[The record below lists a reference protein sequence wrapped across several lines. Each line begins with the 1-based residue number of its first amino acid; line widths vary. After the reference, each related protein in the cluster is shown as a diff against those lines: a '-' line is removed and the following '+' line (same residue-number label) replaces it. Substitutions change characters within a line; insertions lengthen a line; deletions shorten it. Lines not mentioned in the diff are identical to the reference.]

1 MMSTFPECLVIYSAF
16 HEYFSCLV
24 PDLTLREYMT
34 GDTCGAGGAHSSGT
48 PGLTLD
54 NSRVH
59 VFPYFL
65 CVCVCRS
72 TLSMSPVCPFWLL
85 HWYLFLNILE
95 PFAIVG
101 HTPWLNQDMNCI
113 CYAIITLFTE
123 GCAKRKV
130 VRGMKI

>member
-1 MMSTFPECLVIYSAF
+1 MFPECLVIYSAF
-16 HEYFSCLV
+16 HDYFSCLV

-59 VFPYFL
+59 VFPHYFF

-85 HWYLFLNILE
+85 HWYLFLDIFKQWSTIFLLLLHGTSIIYIFKKKYQWSNQNGQTGDIDK
-95 PFAIVG
+95 VDR
-101 HTPWLNQDMNCI
+101 HT
-113 CYAIITLFTE
+113 
-123 GCAKRKV
+123 
-130 VRGMKI
+130 

>member
-1 MMSTFPECLVIYSAF
+1 MFPECLVIYSAF
-16 HEYFSCLV
+16 HDHFSCLV

-72 TLSMSPVCPFWLL
+72 TLSMSVCPFWLL
-85 HWYLFLNILE
+85 HWYLFLNILKTLLTFLVNNFIC
-95 PFAIVG
+95 PSRVGILYHACDGLRYIV
-101 HTPWLNQDMNCI
+101 
-113 CYAIITLFTE
+113 
-123 GCAKRKV
+123 
-130 VRGMKI
+130 